1 MLSMLFLLP
10 TFLMRGT
17 ISNWLQR
24 RQDNGTKTVYGDGL
38 FLMLYLVIC
47 LRMRHKELAE
57 KYGLTPVSCRMTLM
71 RIRRRIVDKV

>member
-38 FLMLYLVIC
+38 WGRSIFNALFGDML
-47 LRMRHKELAE
+47 ADAAQ
-57 KYGLTPVSCRMTLM
+57 
-71 RIRRRIVDKV
+71 RIG